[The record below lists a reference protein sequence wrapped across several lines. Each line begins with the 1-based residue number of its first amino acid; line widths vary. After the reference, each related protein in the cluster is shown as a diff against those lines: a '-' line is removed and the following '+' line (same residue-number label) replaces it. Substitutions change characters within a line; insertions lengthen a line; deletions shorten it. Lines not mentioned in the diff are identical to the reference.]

1 MTTEMSEQ
9 MNRMLSDS
17 ELPLYEKAVIFAA
30 TAHQGA
36 HRKGSRIPYLS
47 HPIEAAAIVSELT
60 DDEELIAAAVLH
72 DVVEDTSVTLEEL
85 EQYFG
90 LRIATY
96 VGYETEEKRRDLP
109 AEETWLVRKQEI
121 LTFLREK
128 ADRNARILA
137 LADKLS
143 NLRALERDVIS
154 IGDRVWDR
162 FHQKDKKMHGWLYRQ
177 TAEALR
183 ELEEYPVWQEYDR
196 LIRRVFEEDSI

>member
-9 MNRMLSDS
+9 MNQMLSDS
-17 ELPLYEKAVIFAA
+17 RLPLYEKAVVFAA
-30 TAHQGA
+30 IAHQGA
-36 HRKGSRIPYLS
+36 RRKGSRIPYLS

-72 DVVEDTSVTLEEL
+72 DVVEDTPVTLEEV

-90 LRIATY
+90 ERIAAY
-96 VGYETEEKRRDLP
+96 VGYETEDKRRDLP
-109 AEETWLVRKQEI
+109 AEQEM
-121 LTFLREK
+121 LTFLRDK

-143 NLRALERDVIS
+143 NLRAIERDVTS
-154 IGDRVWDR
+154 IGDQVWER

-177 TAEALR
+177 TAEVLR
-183 ELEEYPVWQEYDR
+183 ELEEYPAWQEYDR
-196 LIRRVFEEDSI
+196 LIRRVFHEDCI